1 MFRYPIYFD
10 LDFVEIYMQL
20 PELFSTIFNHKIR
33 TTIYGN
39 ETAVYCRCVKNDLF
53 LNLKNLITDQHQE
66 NTWGKKRA
74 LNITF
79 SHRNNLLI

>member
-66 NTWGKKRA
+66 NTWDEKSFKYY
-74 LNITF
+74 I
-79 SHRNNLLI
+79 